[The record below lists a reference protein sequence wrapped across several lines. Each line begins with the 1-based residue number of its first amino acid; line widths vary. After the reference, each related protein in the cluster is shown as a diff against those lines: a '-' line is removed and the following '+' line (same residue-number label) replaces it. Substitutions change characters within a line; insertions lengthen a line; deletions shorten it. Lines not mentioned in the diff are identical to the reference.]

1 MTLPS
6 VLSAIDLPAAE
17 LYAARLDGELFPV
30 GGAFLAVDEIEQP
43 RHRVTAALAGLQ
55 DRLIAERLSAA
66 WVWGALDAAPARHQ
80 FCVGIG
86 SRVAHSPARWMTVR
100 EVVIGADE
108 IADLE
113 GGLVTSP
120 LRTVVDLV
128 RFGDRFDD
136 AEAGIVRRLAELDGA
151 GLEHAA
157 LAIEGRRNLPGKRRA
172 LARLRQ
178 CGLP

>member
-1 MTLPS
+1 MS
-6 VLSAIDLPAAE
+6 
-17 LYAARLDGELFPV
+17 
-30 GGAFLAVDEIEQP
+30 
-43 RHRVTAALAGLQ
+43 AALAGLQ

-66 WVWGALDAAPARHQ
+66 WVWGALSAPPARHQ

-86 SRVAHSPARWMTVR
+86 SRVAHSAARWMTVR
-100 EVVIGADE
+100 EVVIDRDE
-108 IADLE
+108 IAELE

-128 RFGDRFDD
+128 RFGDRFDE
-136 AEAGIVRRLAELDGA
+136 AEAGTVRRLAALGGVRLDD
-151 GLEHAA
+151 AA
-157 LAIEGRRNLPGKRRA
+157 RTIEARRNLPGKHRA

>member
-6 VLSAIDLPAAE
+6 VLSDLDLPAAE
-17 LYAARLDGELFPV
+17 LYAARLDGEVFAV

-55 DRLIAERLSAA
+55 VTLIAERLSAA
-66 WVWGALDAAPARHQ
+66 WVWGALSAPPARHE

-86 SRVAHSPARWMTVR
+86 SRVAHSAARWMTVR
-100 EVVIGADE
+100 EVVIDGDE
-108 IADLE
+108 IVELE

-128 RFGDRFDD
+128 RFGDRFDA
-136 AEAGIVRRLAELDGA
+136 AEAGVVRRLAAIGDVHLDD
-151 GLEHAA
+151 AA
-157 LAIEGRRNLPGKRRA
+157 HSIEARRNLPGKHRA

>member
-6 VLSAIDLPAAE
+6 VLSAIDLPPAE
-17 LYAARLDGELFPV
+17 LYAARLDGELFAI

-43 RHRVTAALAGLQ
+43 RHRAAAALAGLQ

-66 WVWGALDAAPARHQ
+66 WVWGAMDAPPARHQ
-80 FCVGIG
+80 FCVGTG
-86 SRVAHSPARWMTVR
+86 SRVGHSAVRWMTVR
-100 EVVIGADE
+100 EVVIEREE
-108 IADLE
+108 IVDLD

-128 RFGDRFDD
+128 RFGDRFDE
-136 AEAGIVRRLAELDGA
+136 AETGIVRRLAALGGVRLDD
-151 GLEHAA
+151 AA
-157 LAIEGRRNLPGKRRA
+157 RTIEARRNLPGKRRA

-178 CGLP
+178 CGLS